1 MVKVAPSILSADFS
15 NLGSELKSM
24 ADAGADYLHYDV
36 MDGHFVPNIS
46 YGPVVLESIAPGTR
60 LVKDVHLMITDPDK
74 YIPAFARAGAD
85 IISFQAEASRDY
97 GKSIALI
104 KKHGVMPAIVLNP
117 DTRPELILP
126 VLHTVK
132 MVLVMSVYPGF
143 GGQSFIKEVLNK
155 VTALKKYRESHNLD
169 FAIEIDGGVN
179 TQNAAEIRAAGVDV
193 IVAGSAF
200 FKADNRAQFINSL
213 KHD

>member
-1 MVKVAPSILSADFS
+1 
-15 NLGSELKSM
+15 
-24 ADAGADYLHYDV
+24 
-36 MDGHFVPNIS
+36 
-46 YGPVVLESIAPGTR
+46 
-60 LVKDVHLMITDPDK
+60 
-74 YIPAFARAGAD
+74 
-85 IISFQAEASRDY
+85 
-97 GKSIALI
+97 
-104 KKHGVMPAIVLNP
+104 
-117 DTRPELILP
+117 
-126 VLHTVK
+126 
-132 MVLVMSVYPGF
+132 
-143 GGQSFIKEVLNK
+143 NK